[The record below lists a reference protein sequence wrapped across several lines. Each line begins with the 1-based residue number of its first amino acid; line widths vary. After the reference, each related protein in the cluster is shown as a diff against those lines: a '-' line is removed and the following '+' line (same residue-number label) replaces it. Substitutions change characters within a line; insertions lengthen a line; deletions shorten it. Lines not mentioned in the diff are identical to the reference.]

1 MRKQTGT
8 KFYLNERKIEAVNA
22 QKPGFRRKLVTTGKA
37 SACEVTMADG
47 TRFTMKPTRT
57 KRESRKVAKLAAFA
71 VQTRNRELLAM
82 CGTIGDSN
90 H

>member
-8 KFYLNERKIEAVNA
+8 KYYLNERKIEAVNA
-22 QKPGFRRKLVTTGKA
+22 QKPGFDHKMVTRGKA
-37 SACEVTMADG
+37 SPCVVTRADG
-47 TRFTMKPTRT
+47 TTYTLAPVK
-57 KRESRKVAKLAAFA
+57 SHRKARQTAKLASFA
-71 VQTRNRELLAM
+71 AHTRNMDLLKA